1 MVYDGVK
8 LLKDFCISY
17 VPGRW
22 PLAVFLHLWSFGV
35 WLLIGA
41 AVRLRIHRP
50 GMGNFGRE
58 FCLAGAIKK
67 KPRPAR
73 AEKTPVARRPN
84 AACGT

>member
-17 VPGRW
+17 VPGR
-22 PLAVFLHLWSFGV
+22 LFASLVYFGV
-35 WLLIGA
+35 WLLICA
-41 AVRLRIHRP
+41 AVRLKIHRP
-50 GMGNFGRE
+50 GMGNFGRD